1 MKFHKKIDPSYTETE
16 ILVRDVYKRQFVVWS
31 SIYRL
36 DFINSN
42 HIRFTPGMIL
52 TEDRDFTIRAYMLA
66 KLVATSPEPNYAYRI
81 NRPGSILTTI
91 NAQKK
96 SYHNLLVC

>member
-1 MKFHKKIDPSYTETE
+1 
-16 ILVRDVYKRQFVVWS
+16 
-31 SIYRL
+31 
-36 DFINSN
+36 
-42 HIRFTPGMIL
+42 MIL

-91 NAQKK
+91 NSPKK